1 MVTSPRA
8 PLPSSTVNVTETIS
22 PAHCGKVRLNVCP
35 EPVVLPPRA
44 ALASMTQSKLW
55 IGPEEQPASSFMLHE
70 FPGNDA
76 LKQAVTGELGG
87 SGGGSGVGGGAGAG
101 AGVGVGGVG
110 VGGGEGLV
118 GGEAPASRVLGDA
131 GVSGFGSPGRTVTA
145 ATAPPAD
152 AATAPTTTALLIP
165 EPPLITELTPAAL
178 IVPTMPSVS
187 KPGGNAGSPASE
199 APTTISG
206 SMFGCGSRFGGAQ
219 RWLTSTMCSVPIMLL
234 NDKSTASM

>member
-8 PLPSSTVNVTETIS
+8 PLPSSTVNVTGTIS

-35 EPVVLPPRA
+35 EPVVGPPRA

-87 SGGGSGVGGGAGAG
+87 SGGGGGSGDGSGVGGGSGEG
-101 AGVGVGGVG
+101 AGVGAGGVG

-118 GGEAPASRVLGDA
+118 GGGEGLRGWRGSRVRRARRRRRLGFRVPGKNGYCGHSAA
-131 GVSGFGSPGRTVTA
+131 GGCRDDSDDDGATDSR
-145 ATAPPAD
+145 ATADHGAHSSGTDRAD
-152 AATAPTTTALLIP
+152 DA
-165 EPPLITELTPAAL
+165 ECVE
-178 IVPTMPSVS
+178 
-187 KPGGNAGSPASE
+187 AGRHRRES
-199 APTTISG
+199 
-206 SMFGCGSRFGGAQ
+206 CFGGPYHYF
-219 RWLTSTMCSVPIMLL
+219 RIDVRLWI
-234 NDKSTASM
+234 